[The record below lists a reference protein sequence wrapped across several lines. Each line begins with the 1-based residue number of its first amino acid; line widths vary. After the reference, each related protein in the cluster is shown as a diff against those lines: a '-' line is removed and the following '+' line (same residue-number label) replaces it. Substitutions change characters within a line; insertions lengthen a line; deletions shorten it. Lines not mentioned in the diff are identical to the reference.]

1 MNTELETN
9 LVSVERVVQ
18 YTKLPQEEED
28 FVEPRPPISWPDQGS
43 IEFKDLQIRY
53 REDLPLVL
61 QGINAYIKPREKIG
75 VVGRTGA
82 GKSSLM
88 MALFRIVEPSYGTIV
103 IDNYDIRNVGLHDI
117 RSRLAIIP
125 QDPTLFTGTIR
136 SNLDPFSE
144 HTDLELWDCIEAV
157 SIREQVDEM
166 EGQLDAPV
174 TEFGN
179 NLSVGTRQLMC
190 LARALLRRPKILILD
205 EATASIDYTTDKIIQ
220 ETIREKFKDIT
231 VLTIAH
237 RVTTIMDSDRILVL
251 DKGQIA
257 EFDSPQE
264 LLKNQDSIFYRLV
277 SDSQSMVHE
286 DEKTIN

>member
-88 MALFRIVEPSYGTIV
+88 MALFRIVEPAYGTIV